1 MTEIKLPD
9 YLFVYGILNDGR
21 HSAATLGNAVKV
33 RKAYGNAHVC
43 LESYEHG
50 EVDGSLLPVQSAA
63 HLEELDYIEGS
74 GYERVTIECDEGAF
88 VQTYWYKDMPL
99 NVDTST
105 GKNDLVLL
113 NSFLI
118 NNHLVNLHRGVFRN
132 V

>member
-9 YLFVYGILNDGR
+9 YIFVYGILHRSNY
-21 HSAATLGNAVKV
+21 SAATLGNAVKV
-33 RKAYGNAHVC
+33 RKAYGGAHVC

-50 EVDGSLLPVQSAA
+50 EVNGSLLPVQGAA
-63 HLEELDYIEGS
+63 HLEELDLIEGS
-74 GYERVTIECDEGAF
+74 GYERVTIECDYGAF

-105 GKNDLVLL
+105 GKNNLVLFS
-113 NSFLI
+113 SFLI
-118 NNHLVNLHRGVFRN
+118 DNQLNDLHRGVFKD

>member
-33 RKAYGNAHVC
+33 RKAYGNMHVC

-63 HLEELDYIEGS
+63 HLEELDYIEGD
-74 GYERVTIECDEGAF
+74 GYRRITIECDLGV

-105 GKNDLVLL
+105 GKNNLVLL
-113 NSFLI
+113 NSCLGKHLALI
-118 NNHLVNLHRGVFRN
+118 NLHKGVFRN

>member
-1 MTEIKLPD
+1 MTEDKLPD
-9 YLFVYGILNDGR
+9 YLFVYGILNDGK

-33 RKAYGNAHVC
+33 RKAYGNMHLC

-63 HLEELDYIEGS
+63 HLEELDYIEGD
-74 GYERVTIECDEGAF
+74 GYRRITIECDDGAF

-105 GKNDLVLL
+105 GKNNLVLL
-113 NSFLI
+113 NSLWSHNPLI
-118 NNHLVNLHRGVFRN
+118 NLHRGVFRN